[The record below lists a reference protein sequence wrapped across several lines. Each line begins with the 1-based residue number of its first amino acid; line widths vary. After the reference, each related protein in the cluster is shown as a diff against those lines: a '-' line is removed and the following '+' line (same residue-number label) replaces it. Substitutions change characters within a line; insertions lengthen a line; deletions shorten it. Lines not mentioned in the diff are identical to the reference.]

1 VQGIGWGMGTRTL
14 ILLVS
19 GALLVGCSGARPGT
33 GHAAGTEA
41 RDADAKEADTKG
53 AGAKEGE
60 AKKEESRQV
69 ELTPEQAAKLGIA
82 TTPVQSARYAG
93 TAEGFGAIL
102 SHDLVA
108 QAAAELHTSVA
119 ASRLSDAA
127 LARAK
132 RLADTPG
139 ALGADVVENAERQQA
154 ADQSAVQLARRKLTS
169 LLGVA
174 FPLRDGADSE
184 LERLADGSHK
194 LARITFPVDAVLQ
207 GMPKVLRVSSI
218 DAAGGTAWNAHTVW
232 AAPQD
237 PSLPGRS
244 MFAILTESTLA
255 EGARVR
261 AQAESDAAILGAV
274 VPEPAVVVADGLYW
288 CYVKKDEDVYQRVAI
303 DTSRPLG
310 EGYFVGDGIAP
321 GQEVVTAG
329 AGSLL
334 ARELNASTA
343 SQD

>member
-1 VQGIGWGMGTRTL
+1 MGTKTL
-14 ILLVS
+14 ILLLS
-19 GALLVGCSGARPGT
+19 GALLVGCSGGGPAA
-33 GHAAGTEA
+33 GHAATKE
-41 RDADAKEADTKG
+41 ADAKEADAKE
-53 AGAKEGE
+53 ADAKEGE
-60 AKKEESRQV
+60 AKKEETRQV
-69 ELTPEQAAKLGIA
+69 SLTPEQAARIGVV

-139 ALGADVVENAERQQA
+139 ALGADAVENAERQQA

-174 FPLRDGADSE
+174 FPFHEGADSE
-184 LERLADGSHK
+184 LERLAEGTHK
-194 LARITFPVDAVLQ
+194 LARITFPVDAALT
-207 GMPKVLRVSSI
+207 GTPKALRVSSI
-218 DAAGGTAWNAHTVW
+218 DAASGTAWNAHTVW

-244 MFAILTESTLA
+244 LFAILTESTLA

-261 AQAESDAAILGAV
+261 AQAEADAAIVGTV
-274 VPEPAVVVADGLYW
+274 VPEPAVVVTDGLYW
-288 CYVKKDEDVYQRVAI
+288 CYVKKEEGVYQRVAI
-303 DTSRPLG
+303 DTGRPLG
-310 EGYFVGDGIAP
+310 EGYFVADGIAP
-321 GQEVVTAG
+321 GQEVVTSG

-334 ARELNASTA
+334 ARELNASTEPE
-343 SQD
+343 D